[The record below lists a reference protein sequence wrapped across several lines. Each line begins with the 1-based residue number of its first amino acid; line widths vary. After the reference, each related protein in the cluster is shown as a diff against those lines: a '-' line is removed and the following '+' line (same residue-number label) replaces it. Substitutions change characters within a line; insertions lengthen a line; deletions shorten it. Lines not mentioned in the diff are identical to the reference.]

1 MSPDC
6 PLSFLYWG
14 PKGGWSVFSG
24 AATRS
29 LCSAATHSCG
39 QEEVERQELKPCDA
53 VTAADAM
60 ELDALVVVN
69 VKPAVLGD
77 SKQCLRM
84 QKPGRSGVTVQRER
98 ASPAVIQSGIGCL
111 SPTAADR
118 GH

>member
-14 PKGGWSVFSG
+14 PRGGWSVFSG
-24 AATRS
+24 PATRS

-39 QEEVERQELKPCDA
+39 QEKVERQELKLRDA

-98 ASPAVIQSGIGCL
+98 ESLAVIRSGMGCL
-111 SPTAADR
+111 SPTAANR